1 MKLNTG
7 GYLTTIRL
15 SKRPDQLQKAPS
27 LLLNG

>member
-7 GYLTTIRL
+7 GYLKPFGST
-15 SKRPDQLQKAPS
+15 KRPDQLQKAPS